1 LFVIE
6 THCSAG
12 TFGVHMTCHGEAL
25 EMTDKQLQDAI
36 RELGL
41 TVTKIYGEW
50 RINYRGGQ
58 EATAYYTSD
67 KNEALDRAKA
77 MALFR
82 GMK

>member
-1 LFVIE
+1 VIE
-6 THCSAG
+6 THGGAG
-12 TFGVHMTCHGEAL
+12 TFGVHMTCHNEAL
-25 EMTDKQLQDAI
+25 EMTDKQLQAAI

-67 KNEALDRAKA
+67 NNEALDRAKA

>member
-1 LFVIE
+1 MFVIE

-12 TFGVHMTCHGEAL
+12 TFGVHMTCHSEAL